1 MLDMLVVGG
10 GINGTGIARD
20 AAGRGL
26 DVALCEQHD
35 LASHTSS
42 ASSKLIHGGLR
53 YLEHRQFGM
62 VRKSL
67 KEREVLLRI
76 APQLVQ
82 PLPFVLPHES
92 HLRPAWMIG
101 LGLWLYDHL
110 AGRSAL
116 LPRSRSLRLSNHP
129 LGTPLHDG
137 LRRGFTYAD
146 AQAPDAR
153 LVVVNA
159 IDAAERGARI
169 WTRTRCEQ
177 AWRDADGWLV
187 DLRDPDG
194 TQRSVR
200 TRMLVN
206 ATGPWASGFADNIS
220 LTRRVPMRLVQGS
233 HIVVPALYAHD
244 HAYLLQQPD
253 GRIVFAIPFE
263 DHYTLIGTTDVDFD
277 GDPAEAAIDGAQRD
291 YLCAAA
297 NRSFRQQ
304 IRPRDIVWEF
314 SGVRALLDDE
324 DSEASTV
331 SRDYRLEL
339 DADGA
344 PLLNVLGGKL
354 TTYRR
359 LAEEAVDLLAGH
371 TGAGHTGNA
380 APAWTAAGA
389 LLPGAERGTPA
400 QGAAW
405 LATQWP
411 WLPPELAARW
421 ARTYGARSALILGQ
435 ADSIAALGTHFG
447 ADLYEAEVRYLCA
460 HEWVRQAD
468 DLLWRRTRLGLAL
481 DAAQQQRLARWLD
494 THAPTGRHAVGAP

>member
-26 DVALCEQHD
+26 EVALCEQDD

-67 KEREVLLRI
+67 EEREVLLRI
-76 APQLVQ
+76 APHLVQ

-92 HLRPAWMIG
+92 HLRPAWLIR
-101 LGLWLYDHL
+101 LGLWLYDHIG
-110 AGRSAL
+110 GRSSL
-116 LPRSRSLRLSNHP
+116 LPPSRSLRLAGHRLGAP
-129 LGTPLHDG
+129 LRDG
-137 LRRGFTYAD
+137 LDRGFTYTD

-159 IDAAERGARI
+159 IDATERGARI

-177 AWRDADGWLV
+177 AWRDADGWSI
-187 DLRDPDG
+187 DLLDPDG
-194 TQRSVR
+194 SQRTVR
-200 TRMLVN
+200 ARMLVN
-206 ATGPWASGFADNIS
+206 ATGPWAPRFVDNIS
-220 LTRRVPMRLVQGS
+220 LTGRVPLRLVQGS
-233 HIVVPALYAHD
+233 HIVVPALYRHD

-263 DHYTLIGTTDVDFD
+263 DRYTLIGTTDVDFD
-277 GDPAEAAIDGAQRD
+277 GDPGTVHVDAAQRD

-297 NRSFRQQ
+297 NRSFREQ
-304 IRPRDIVWEF
+304 ISPRDIVWEF
-314 SGVRALLDDE
+314 SGVRALLDDA
-324 DSEASTV
+324 DAEASAV
-331 SRDYRLEL
+331 SRDYRLQL
-339 DADGA
+339 DGDGA

-359 LAEEAVDLLAGH
+359 LAEEAVDLLVRHDGRTAAPWTA
-371 TGAGHTGNA
+371 TGA
-380 APAWTAAGA
+380 P
-389 LLPGAERGTPA
+389 LPGGERGPPS
-400 QGAAW
+400 QVAAW
-405 LATQWP
+405 LSTRWP
-411 WLPPELAARW
+411 WLPDALVARW
-421 ARTYGARSALILGQ
+421 ARSHGARSALIVGT
-435 ADSIAALGTHFG
+435 ADSLAALGLHFG

-460 HEWVRQAD
+460 HEWVRQLD

-481 DAAQQQRLARWLD
+481 DAAQQQRLAQWLA
-494 THAPTGRHAVGAP
+494 THPTVAACTRPAASA

>member
-26 DVALCEQHD
+26 EVALCEQHD

-76 APQLVQ
+76 APHLVQ

-92 HLRPAWMIG
+92 HLRPAWLIG
-101 LGLWLYDHL
+101 LGFWLYDHL
-110 AGRSAL
+110 GGRSSL
-116 LPRSRSLRLSNHP
+116 LPRSRSLRLSTHP
-129 LGTPLHDG
+129 LGAPLHDG
-137 LRRGFTYAD
+137 LRRGFTYSD

-153 LVVVNA
+153 LVVANA

-177 AWRDADGWLV
+177 AWREADGWSV

-194 TQRSVR
+194 SQRSVR

-206 ATGPWASGFADNIS
+206 ATGPWVPAFVDDIS
-220 LTRRVPMRLVQGS
+220 LTRSVPLRLVQGS
-233 HIVVPALYAHD
+233 HIVVPALYPHD

-263 DHYTLIGTTDVDFD
+263 DRYTLIGTTDVDFD
-277 GDPAEAAIDGAQRD
+277 GDPGAVHVDDAQRD

-304 IRPRDIVWEF
+304 TSPRDIVWEF
-314 SGVRALLDDE
+314 SGVRALLDDA
-324 DSEASTV
+324 DAEASTV

-339 DADGA
+339 DAEGA

-359 LAEEAVDLLAGH
+359 LAEEAVDLLARLG
-371 TGAGHTGNA
+371 GNA
-380 APAWTAAGA
+380 APAWTATGA

-411 WLPPELAARW
+411 WLPPSLAARW
-421 ARTYGARSALILGQ
+421 ARTYGARAALILGQ
-435 ADSIAALGTHFG
+435 ADSMDALGTHFG

-460 HEWVRQAD
+460 REWVRQAD
-468 DLLWRRTRLGLAL
+468 DVLWRRTRLGLAL
-481 DAAQQQRLARWLD
+481 DAAQQHRLARWLD
-494 THAPTGRHAVGAP
+494 THAPTGRRALGSP